1 MIKALIS
8 ICRDRTRAALA
19 KELGRQGRPVYE
31 QELRWEKRKWCMF
44 NWNKESE
51 VAQSCLTLCDPMDC
65 SLPSSSVHG
74 IVQARIL
81 EWVAISFSRGS
92 SWPTDGT
99 CISCID
105 GWILYHWAT
114 REAPTYIKAP
124 LNIVVCVHLLLN
136 FITPHSLV
144 VWFGWDYPLQVCLPP

>member
-1 MIKALIS
+1 MGRDREEMIKALIS

-81 EWVAISFSRGS
+81 EWVAIFFSRGS
-92 SWPTDGT
+92 SWPTDWSRVSSIEGRNFT
-99 CISCID
+99 V
-105 GWILYHWAT
+105 WAT
-114 REAPTYIKAP
+114 RQILFNMKY
-124 LNIVVCVHLLLN
+124 LLN
-136 FITPHSLV
+136 VQMRFHEVEGLRHK
-144 VWFGWDYPLQVCLPP
+144 W